1 MSKKTTI
8 KNKLTFNELPKKVSI
23 KNFNQYIKQHL
34 SKGTRG
40 PETKISS
47 YKTFNYILYVL
58 HTGIQWQQLKTYKN
72 ELSWQ
77 RVYAKHSQW
86 SKDGSYEKLFKAS
99 VIHLKDSKQLDLSV
113 IHGDGSNA
121 VIKKGVKASDIQVTN
136 IKKVKKS

>member
-1 MSKKTTI
+1 MPQKTKT
-8 KNKLTFNELPKKVSI
+8 KNKVIFNELPKKVSR
-23 KNFNQYIKQHL
+23 KDFNQYIKPHL
-34 SKGTRG
+34 RRGTRG

-58 HTGIQWQQLKTYKN
+58 HTGIQWRQLKTYKK

-99 VIHLKDSKQLDLSV
+99 VLHLIDTKQLDLSV
-113 IHGDGSNA
+113 LHGDGSNTVA
-121 VIKKGVKASDIQVTN
+121 KKGAKESAIPATST
-136 IKKVKKS
+136 KRAKKS

>member
-1 MSKKTTI
+1 MSRKNKH
-8 KNKLTFNELPKKVSI
+8 KNKLIFNELPKKVSR
-23 KNFNQYIKQHL
+23 KDFNQYIKQHL

-40 PETKISS
+40 PQTKISS

-86 SKDGSYEKLFKAS
+86 SKDGSYERLFRAS
-99 VIHLKDSKQLDLSV
+99 VIHLIDTGQLDLSV
-113 IHGDGSNA
+113 IHNDGSNT
-121 VIKKGVKASDIQVTN
+121 VIKKGVKASVTLVTN
-136 IKKVKKS
+136 IKRAKKS